1 YLDRRQ
7 THSFPTRRSSDLVE
21 FKNIEEAQASDLATE
36 LFKFSFVK
44 EVFLDENYVSI
55 TKYNIKEWDEVAMEL
70 RSFIR
75 EFIEQGKSVFD
86 ESKHNPTQQ
95 KTQIS
100 DEKFESLDTTSQQII
115 NILEE
120 YVKPAVASD
129 GGNIVF

>member
-1 YLDRRQ
+1 
-7 THSFPTRRSSDLVE
+7 
-21 FKNIEEAQASDLATE
+21 TE
-36 LFKFSFVK
+36 LFQFPFVK

-55 TKYNIKEWDEVAMEL
+55 TKYNIKEWDEAAMEL
-70 RSFIR
+70 RSFIK

-95 KTQIS
+95 KPQIS
-100 DEKFESLDTTSQQII
+100 DEQFESLDTTSQQII

-129 GGNIVF
+129 GGNIAFESFDPVEKRVKVILQGACSGCPSSTFTLKSG